1 MHDLFGFCVSAR
13 LCKRQHGKGPS
24 TAKVNMFVAS
34 GEFISDYIQIVCII
48 CLSHTPGWPRCIR
61 CISRPTHRFRLFPC
75 LKSQTVCV
83 CVFVCVWIIFS
94 FCSMGQ
100 WCFNVS
106 QVGGC
111 QVWKNINDLIPS
123 QLFISFFPSCSACS
137 HILSQ
142 FSMLI
147 THVNSHIHTCMG
159 S

>member
-61 CISRPTHRFRLFPC
+61 CILRPTHRFRLFPC

-83 CVFVCVWIIFS
+83 CVCVCVDHFLLLFNGTVVFQCVPSWGMPS
-94 FCSMGQ
+94 VKKYQ
-100 WCFNVS
+100 WSNP
-106 QVGGC
+106 
-111 QVWKNINDLIPS
+111 IPTIHLI
-123 QLFISFFPSCSACS
+123 FPSCSACS